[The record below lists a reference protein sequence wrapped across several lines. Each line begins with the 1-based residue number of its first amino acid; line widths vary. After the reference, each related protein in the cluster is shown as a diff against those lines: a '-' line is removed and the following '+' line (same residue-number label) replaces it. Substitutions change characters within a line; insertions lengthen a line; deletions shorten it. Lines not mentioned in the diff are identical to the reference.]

1 MDYVGNLIRPPS
13 EADSIILQVTVGCS
27 YNKCTFCAP
36 YKGVCFRLKDSR
48 TVDAD
53 LEFARQHCRHHHR
66 LFLADGDVLILSH
79 KKLLHLFDKIRSALP
94 WVKRISLYGNARA
107 VRSKT
112 IEQLAELK
120 GLGLDRIYMGLES
133 GSDEVLEN
141 VRKGETAASM
151 IAAAQKV
158 NLAGLFLS
166 ITVLLGLGGRSLSHL
181 HARETAKVLSAM
193 APRQIAALTLMV
205 LDNTPLG
212 EACRAGDF
220 ELPTPKEILQELY
233 LLVSGLHGL
242 RCQFH
247 ANHASTY
254 LPLSGR
260 LPRDQAQLLDHI
272 ESALN
277 GTTPLVPD
285 YRRAL

>member
-13 EADSIILQVTVGCS
+13 EANSIILQVTVGCS

-36 YKGVCFRLKDSR
+36 YKGISFHLKDSR

-53 LEFARQHCRHHHR
+53 LQFAKIHCRHQHR
-66 LFLADGDVLILSH
+66 LFLADGDVLILSQ
-79 KKLLHLFDKIRSALP
+79 KDLLHLLDRIRSALP
-94 WVKRISLYGNARA
+94 WVKRVSLYGNARA
-107 VRSKT
+107 VRSKS

-120 GLGLDRIYMGLES
+120 ELGLDRIYMGLES
-133 GSDEVLEN
+133 GCDEVLKN
-141 VRKGETAASM
+141 VCKGETAASM
-151 IAAAQKV
+151 TAASKKV
-158 NLAGLFLS
+158 NAAGLFLS
-166 ITVLLGLGGRSLSHL
+166 ITVLLGLGGRSLSNL
-181 HARETAKVLSAM
+181 HASETAKVLCAM

-212 EACRAGDF
+212 DACRAGDF
-220 ELPTPKEILQELY
+220 VLPTPHEILQELH

-260 LPRDQAQLLDHI
+260 LPRDQAKLLDHI
-272 ESALN
+272 ESALS
-277 GTTPLVPD
+277 GITPLVPD